1 MIDDITWVM
10 WHRFFGDITKNF
22 KKCLTNLWRKSMSS
36 SSTSKNYEI
45 KKGPLKLSICFAAKL
60 LRKFKPFPQLP
71 GKEHNRAISE

>member
-1 MIDDITWVM
+1 
-10 WHRFFGDITKNF
+10 
-22 KKCLTNLWRKSMSS
+22 MSS

>member
-1 MIDDITWVM
+1 MPHKFVE
-10 WHRFFGDITKNF
+10 
-22 KKCLTNLWRKSMSS
+22 KKFMLSKMSS

-45 KKGPLKLSICFAAKL
+45 KKGPLILSICFAAKL